1 MAARNLSTHCR
12 KNRTKI
18 SKSRAKKELS
28 NGIKIGNSVFYT
40 GCPIF
45 SYTVT
50 YIHNNIIKFLLT
62 IKARRPIC
70 QNIYGQRKSMSLY
83 LRATYISLAK

>member
-1 MAARNLSTHCR
+1 MNVRFS
-12 KNRTKI
+12 KN
-18 SKSRAKKELS
+18 
-28 NGIKIGNSVFYT
+28 V
-40 GCPIF
+40 
-45 SYTVT
+45 YTVYERTFFEGT
-50 YIHNNIIKFLLT
+50 YVFRYERTFMNVQTYVLIIKFLLT